1 MSPRERAMAA
11 LDRLGDSAWPDSPD
25 ASEDATEASTDAQAS
40 PKTVV
45 TEEEPDPLA
54 ELAKKVEAKLKGKQT
69 PKAQAPASAAW
80 DKAAYDRNP
89 IEYLTDTL
97 GLDPEHLVNTLVDF
111 VNLPKPEREL
121 HAKSKELETYKSRE
135 AAEKARREAE
145 QEAAAIE
152 TAETEYID
160 HVKASADKYP
170 HLAALDPQ
178 EQMRYTYEVAT
189 LIAEAG
195 EDADAARLAELT
207 EIKVAKLASKIR
219 GAGTPVKSKA
229 EVGDRTKQ
237 SADGSAPRTITN
249 QLTTESGTPAELD
262 LSPEGRRAA
271 AMRRAAA
278 LGW

>member
-1 MSPRERAMAA
+1 MAA
-11 LDRLGDSAWPDSPD
+11 LDRLGDSERGGGDSD
-25 ASEDATEASTDAQAS
+25 SEDAPATTTGSQEAK
-40 PKTVV
+40 PKSVV
-45 TEEEPDPLA
+45 TEDAPDPLA

-69 PKAQAPASAAW
+69 PKAQAPASAAF

-89 IEYLTDTL
+89 MEYLIDTL
-97 GLDPEHLVNTLVDF
+97 GLDAEQVLDTLVNF

-121 HAKSKELETYKSRE
+121 HTKSKELESYKARE
-135 AAEKARREAE
+135 AAEKAQRE
-145 QEAAAIE
+145 EAAISA
-152 TAETEYID
+152 AETKYID

-170 HLAALDPQ
+170 HLTALDPQ
-178 EQMRYTYEVAT
+178 DRMRYTYEVAT

-207 EIKVAKLASKIR
+207 AIKVAKLASQIR

-249 QLTTESGTPAELD
+249 QLTTESGTPAERD
-262 LSPEGRRAA
+262 LSPEGRRKA
-271 AMRRAAA
+271 AMRAMST